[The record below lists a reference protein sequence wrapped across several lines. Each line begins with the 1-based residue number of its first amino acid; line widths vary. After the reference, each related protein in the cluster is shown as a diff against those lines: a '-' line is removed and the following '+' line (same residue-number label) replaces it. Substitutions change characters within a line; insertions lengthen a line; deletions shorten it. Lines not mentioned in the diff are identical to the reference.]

1 MSAQII
7 TVGDVG
13 DHGAVVITGSPT
25 SKIRGRA
32 IARLGDLVKCPG
44 HYPDGRP
51 HGINR
56 IVRVSGTAKV
66 GGSIMARAGDG
77 TECGCTLIGS
87 QPARA

>member
-7 TVGDVG
+7 TVGDKG
-13 DHGAVVITGSPT
+13 THGAVVITGWPS
-25 SKIRGRA
+25 SKIRGRT
-32 IARLGDLVKCPG
+32 IARLGDLVKCSG

-66 GGSIMARAGDG
+66 GGIPMARAGDG
-77 TECGCTLIGS
+77 TECGCELIGS

>member
-1 MSAQII
+1 MSATII
-7 TVGDVG
+7 TVGDIG
-13 DHGAVVITGSPT
+13 THGVVVITGSPT

-32 IARLGDLVKCPG
+32 IARLNDLVNCPAK
-44 HYPDGRP
+44 YTNGRP

-66 GGSIMARAGDG
+66 GGVPMARAGDG
-77 TECGCTLIGS
+77 TECGCELIGS